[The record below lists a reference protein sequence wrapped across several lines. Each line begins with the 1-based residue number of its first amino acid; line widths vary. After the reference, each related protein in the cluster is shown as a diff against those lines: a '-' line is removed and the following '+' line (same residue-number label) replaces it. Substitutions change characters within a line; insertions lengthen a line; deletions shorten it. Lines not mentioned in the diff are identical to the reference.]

1 MAAHSAGHAHKD
13 VFLFYGQRACVR
25 TVCERRR
32 TRFLRR
38 LGEDV
43 DMASAVRRRCLDDSV
58 TKCDSRCLEA
68 GMHLQFREDVLDV
81 GADRMPTDRETGRD
95 LVARSPS
102 RQQRE
107 DLAFT
112 PSQYLDRSSLAARR
126 ARIGLYERLR
136 SYELPIDD
144 TLDGSDEGGP
154 REGLHDVA
162 HKPQLERSCD
172 DSRILVGCQ
181 GDDFGAGLCFQNLR
195 TELEA
200 APIGKAQVHEHHL
213 RSVQL
218 HGLERLRCC
227 LRRRDDRHPDPLERE
242 TDGVGEEPV
251 IINDQ
256 DVDGEGLLVTVA
268 PACRTLPRAR
278 TIPT

>member
-1 MAAHSAGHAHKD
+1 MRSRTYFCSTAKG
-13 VFLFYGQRACVR
+13 RACRPYANGGVR
-25 TVCERRR
+25 DFSVAWGMTW
-32 TRFLRR
+32 T
-38 LGEDV
+38 
-43 DMASAVRRRCLDDSV
+43 MASAVRRRCLDDSV
-58 TKCDSRCLEA
+58 TKCDRRCLEA

-172 DSRILVGCQ
+172 DSRILVGC
-181 GDDFGAGLCFQNLR
+181 
-195 TELEA
+195 
-200 APIGKAQVHEHHL
+200 
-213 RSVQL
+213 
-218 HGLERLRCC
+218 
-227 LRRRDDRHPDPLERE
+227 
-242 TDGVGEEPV
+242 
-251 IINDQ
+251 
-256 DVDGEGLLVTVA
+256 
-268 PACRTLPRAR
+268 
-278 TIPT
+278 